1 MIRKLNKTDIDMV
14 AQIWLEVNIQT
25 HHFIPEKYWEEQ
37 FNAVKQMLPQ
47 SEVYVYEESDKV
59 LGFMGLTDN
68 SIEGIFV
75 SMNSQS
81 GGIGKQLLD
90 FVKGIKTGLSLHVY
104 QKNKRAIR
112 FYQREKFIIQ
122 SESIDENTGEREFLM
137 SWER

>member
-75 SMNSQS
+75 AMNSQS
-81 GGIGKQLLD
+81 GGIGKQLLG

-104 QKNKRAIR
+104 QKNERAIR

>member
-75 SMNSQS
+75 SMNSQF

-90 FVKGIKTGLSLHVY
+90 FIKGIKTELSLHVY

-122 SESIDENTGEREFLM
+122 SESIDENTGKREFLM

>member
-75 SMNSQS
+75 SMNSQF

-90 FVKGIKTGLSLHVY
+90 FIKGIKTELSLHVY